1 MISEYGAAVIGIHS
15 MSQTLELFREA
26 MPHIEVGKTYTI
38 RITQDED
45 NGLNVDVIHG
55 CFVVTRCLELEPV
68 IEKKLVVKTLEDHFL
83 KKKPKTFW
91 QKLKNC
97 YKYLTANEDKEA
109 ITTNYDLIK

>member
-26 MPHIEVGKTYTI
+26 MPHIELGKTYTI

-45 NGLNVDVIHG
+45 SGLNVDVMHEY
-55 CFVVTRCLELEPV
+55 FVVTRCLELEPA
-68 IEKKLVVKTLEDHFL
+68 IEKMVVVKTLEDNFL

-97 YKYLTANEDKEA
+97 YKYLTANEDMEA
-109 ITTNYDLIK
+109 ITTNCDFIK